1 MNCEDSSGCVVCDTI
16 AIRMARNP
24 AGLLKASIVAAIVV
38 TILARTCVNIVD
50 IDIWHQMA
58 LAREIFAS
66 GRFPR
71 ADPFAYTSTV
81 TPFVNHE
88 WGAGVVAYLLA
99 VHVGPWAILALKYML
114 IAATTV
120 ICYACAKRRGGELLN
135 WAPLAVPA
143 VWLAAIGYL
152 PVRAQDYTYLAVAA
166 LMWCLMRD
174 EEGSR
179 KWILPWL
186 AAFPLWANLHGG
198 ATVAFVL
205 LAAHWLERVIVRKP
219 HLHLIGISAGMAALL
234 FVNPYGADYLYCLWR
249 ALALKR
255 SGISEWQPIWAVP
268 GNIFA
273 AYLVCA
279 AAAGCLLIIVAWRS
293 RRIPF
298 GAAMVLA
305 TAVLGGMH
313 VKLAPVF
320 AIVFIS
326 LVPGWLAGTS
336 IPRLTAKLQRDWAD
350 VLSMPWLILIVVMTY
365 SAAFASAT
373 RPWELKVPGVR
384 VNAPDSCY
392 PVGAVEYLKRE
403 RFAGNLMTTFDYGAY
418 CSWKLYPRVKVSL
431 DGRFELVYSLAL
443 FERSGDFYSAR
454 PGWQSMLR
462 DYPTDVALIPTNS
475 KAAGV
480 MPTSGWERVYSDS
493 EYELYAR
500 PGLGLPHIE
509 RHGPPP
515 DGTFP

>member
-1 MNCEDSSGCVVCDTI
+1 MP
-16 AIRMARNP
+16 RNP
-24 AGLLKASIVAAIVV
+24 AGLLKLSAVAAIVM
-38 TILARTCVNIVD
+38 TILARTSVNVID

-58 LAREIFAS
+58 LAREMFAS
-66 GRFPR
+66 GRIPH
-71 ADPFAYTSTV
+71 ADLFAYTSTV
-81 TPFVNHE
+81 TPFVDHE

-99 VHVGPWAILALKYML
+99 VHAGPWAILALKYLL

-120 ICYACAKRRGGELLN
+120 VCYACARRRGGELLN

-152 PVRAQDYTYLAVAA
+152 PVRAQDYTYLAAAA
-166 LMWCLMRD
+166 LMWCLIRD

-186 AAFPLWANLHGG
+186 AAFPVWANLHGG

-205 LAAHWLERVIVRKP
+205 LGCYWLERAIACKP
-219 HLHLIGISAGMAALL
+219 HLHLMGAGAGMAALL
-234 FVNPYGADYLYCLWR
+234 FVNPYGTDYYYCLWR
-249 ALALKR
+249 ALTLKR

-273 AYLVCA
+273 AYIVCA
-279 AAAGCLLIIVAWRS
+279 AAAGCCLVIAVRRFRS
-293 RRIPF
+293 VPP
-298 GAAMVLA
+298 GASMVMT
-305 TAVLGGMH
+305 TAVLGGIH

-326 LVPGWLAGTS
+326 LVPGWLAGTE
-336 IPRLTAKLQRDWAD
+336 IPHLAAKLQRGWAD
-350 VLSMPWLILIVVMTY
+350 VLSAPWLILLVVMTY
-365 SAAFASAT
+365 AAGFASIT
-373 RPWELKVPGVR
+373 KPWELKVPGAR
-384 VNAPDSCY
+384 ASGMDSCY
-392 PVGAVEYLKRE
+392 PTGAVEYLKRQ
-403 RFAGNLMTTFDYGAY
+403 RFTGNLMTTFDYGAY
-418 CSWKLYPRVKVSL
+418 CSWKLYPLVKVSL
-431 DGRFELVYSLAL
+431 DGRFELVYSLRL
-443 FERSGDFYSAR
+443 FERSGDFYGAR

-462 DYPTDVALIPTNS
+462 DYPTDIVLIPARATV
-475 KAAGV
+475 ARV

-500 PGLGLPHIE
+500 PGLHLPRVE
-509 RHGPPP
+509 LHGPPP